1 MKSRERAAKAFRNHI
16 RVFAASV
23 KSYID
28 SIGAIS
34 EGDRE
39 KLRNE
44 WQSEQPEELY
54 TIDDDYGD
62 DDDDDDDDD
71 QDDGIDWVYQGGRL
85 IPMLRGPR
93 FSSSTVV
100 STDVGKNG
108 KGERGISQ
116 RLSKVCDSSL
126 AF

>member
-62 DDDDDDDDD
+62 DDDDDD